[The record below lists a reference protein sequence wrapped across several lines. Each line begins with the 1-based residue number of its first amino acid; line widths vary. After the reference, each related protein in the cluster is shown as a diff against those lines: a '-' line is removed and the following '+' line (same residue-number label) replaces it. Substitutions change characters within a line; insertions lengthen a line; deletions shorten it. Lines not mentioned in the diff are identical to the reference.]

1 MKRLTLKALGI
12 LIILAFISCATSKDV
27 HLIDMTTKESPSET
41 ELILTTTDP
50 VPYKETK
57 LENPPGIIIS
67 FPENKVLSSK
77 ENELIINKGP
87 IKKIKSEY
95 YQEEGKGNRWLN
107 LLIVEL
113 TQDVPYS
120 ISQSGSSI
128 IIRMENPKQSINTLN
143 ELKKEIGPQPQLNE
157 KLSSLEPGYLIGP
170 DDVLHIEVWQ
180 HPDVSG
186 DVRVNY
192 KGEIRLPP
200 VKSIN
205 VMGLAS
211 YQVEEK
217 LAEALSKYLIDPVVF
232 VSVKEYN
239 SQRVIA
245 IGETKTGMYTLKKRT
260 TLVEFLGQIGGT
272 TENADT
278 SRIKLIKKDGKILT
292 CDLNK
297 LINDPQKSSET
308 LVSGGD
314 TVYVP
319 PLEINKVYILGE
331 VRTPKVINIKGKLSL
346 VEAITEA
353 GGYTENAVTRSIIVI
368 RGELGSQKGIRLN
381 LRQILKKGD
390 IAQNID
396 LKPGD
401 IVYVP
406 RTFIADVERF
416 IRGVSSPLMWYL
428 WYR

>member
-1 MKRLTLKALGI
+1 MKRFALKTLGI
-12 LIILAFISCATSKDV
+12 LIILAFISCATSKV
-27 HLIDMTTKESPSET
+27 IHLIDMTTKESPSEI
-41 ELILTTTDP
+41 ELIITTTDP
-50 VPYKETK
+50 VPYKEIK
-57 LENPPGIIIS
+57 MKNPPGIIIS
-67 FPENKVLSSK
+67 FPENKVFCSEK
-77 ENELIINKGP
+77 DELIINKGP
-87 IKKIKSEY
+87 IKKIKNEY
-95 YQEEGKGNRWLN
+95 YKREGKSQHWLN
-107 LLIVEL
+107 FLIIEL
-113 TQDVPYS
+113 SKDTPYT

-128 IIRMENPKQSINTLN
+128 IIRMENLTQSQNAAKEKIEPK
-143 ELKKEIGPQPQLNE
+143 PQLSD
-157 KLSSLEPGYLIGP
+157 KTPGLELGYLIGP

-192 KGEIRLPP
+192 KGEIRVPP
-200 VKSIN
+200 IKSIN
-205 VMGLAS
+205 VMGLPS

-217 LAEALSKYLIDPVVF
+217 LAEGLSKYLIDPVVF

-245 IGETKTGMYTLKKRT
+245 IGETTTGMYTLKRRT

-278 SRIKLIKKDGKILT
+278 FRIKLIKKDGKT
-292 CDLNK
+292 HTYDLSK
-297 LINDPQKSSET
+297 LINDPQKSSLV

-319 PLEINKVYILGE
+319 PLEINKVSILGE
-331 VRTPKVINIKGKLSL
+331 VKTPKVINIKGKLSL

-353 GGYTENAVTRSIIVI
+353 GGYTDNAVTRSILVI

-381 LRQILKKGD
+381 LSRILKKGD
-390 IAQNID
+390 IAQNIN

-406 RTFIADVERF
+406 RTFIANIERF
-416 IRGVSSPLMWYL
+416 LRIAGAPITWYVWFL
-428 WYR
+428 K

>member
-1 MKRLTLKALGI
+1 MKRFALKTLGI

-27 HLIDMTTKESPSET
+27 YLIDMTTKESPSKT
-41 ELILTTTDP
+41 ELIITTTDP
-50 VPYKETK
+50 VSYKETK

-67 FPENKVLSSK
+67 FPGNKVFCSEK
-77 ENELIINKGP
+77 DELIINKGP
-87 IKKIKSEY
+87 IKKIKNEY
-95 YQEEGKGNRWLN
+95 YEREGKGQRWLN
-107 LLIVEL
+107 FLVVEL
-113 TQDVPYS
+113 SKDIPYT

-128 IIRMENPKQSINTLN
+128 IIRMENFTQSPNAAKEKIEPK
-143 ELKKEIGPQPQLNE
+143 PQLSD
-157 KLSSLEPGYLIGP
+157 KTLSIELGYLIGP

-192 KGEIRLPP
+192 KGEIRIPP
-200 VKSIN
+200 IKSLN
-205 VMGLAS
+205 VMGLPS

-245 IGETKTGMYTLKKRT
+245 IGETTTGMYTLKRRT

-272 TENADT
+272 RENADIF
-278 SRIKLIKKDGKILT
+278 RIKLIKKDGKT
-292 CDLNK
+292 YTYDLNK
-297 LINDPQKSSET
+297 LINDPQKSSEI

-331 VRTPKVINIKGKLSL
+331 VRIPKVINIKGKLSL

-353 GGYTENAVTRSIIVI
+353 GGYTDNAVTSSILVI

-381 LRQILKKGD
+381 LSRILKKGD
-390 IAQNID
+390 IAQNIN

-401 IVYVP
+401 IIYVP
-406 RTFIADVERF
+406 RTFIANVERF
-416 IRGVSSPLMWYL
+416 LRIVAAPLTWYVWFL
-428 WYR
+428 R

>member
-1 MKRLTLKALGI
+1 
-12 LIILAFISCATSKDV
+12 
-27 HLIDMTTKESPSET
+27 
-41 ELILTTTDP
+41 
-50 VPYKETK
+50 
-57 LENPPGIIIS
+57 
-67 FPENKVLSSK
+67 
-77 ENELIINKGP
+77 
-87 IKKIKSEY
+87 
-95 YQEEGKGNRWLN
+95 
-107 LLIVEL
+107 
-113 TQDVPYS
+113 
-120 ISQSGSSI
+120 
-128 IIRMENPKQSINTLN
+128 
-143 ELKKEIGPQPQLNE
+143 
-157 KLSSLEPGYLIGP
+157 
-170 DDVLHIEVWQ
+170 VWQ

-192 KGEIRLPP
+192 KGEIRVPP
-200 VKSIN
+200 IKSIN
-205 VMGLAS
+205 VMGLPS

-245 IGETKTGMYTLKKRT
+245 IGETTTGMYTLKRRT

-272 TENADT
+272 RENADIL
-278 SRIKLIKKDGKILT
+278 RIKLIKKDGKT
-292 CDLNK
+292 HTYNLNK
-297 LINDPQKSSET
+297 LINDPQKSNEV

-319 PLEINKVYILGE
+319 PQEINKVYILGE
-331 VRTPKVINIKGKLSL
+331 VKIPKVINVKGKLSL

-353 GGYTENAVTRSIIVI
+353 GGYTDNAVTSSILVI

-381 LRQILKKGD
+381 LSRILKKGD

-406 RTFIADVERF
+406 RTFIASVERF
-416 IRGVSSPLMWYL
+416 LRLAAAPLTWYVWFL
-428 WYR
+428 R

>member
-1 MKRLTLKALGI
+1 MKRFTLKTLGI
-12 LIILAFISCATSKDV
+12 LIILAFISCATSKDI

-67 FPENKVLSSK
+67 FPGNKVFCSEK
-77 ENELIINKGP
+77 DELIINKGP
-87 IKKIKSEY
+87 IKKIKNEY
-95 YQEEGKGNRWLN
+95 YEKEGKGQRWLN
-107 LLIVEL
+107 FLVVEL
-113 TQDVPYS
+113 PKDIPYT

-128 IIRMENPKQSINTLN
+128 IIRMENLTQSPNAAT
-143 ELKKEIGPQPQLNE
+143 KEIEPKPQFSDKTP
-157 KLSSLEPGYLIGP
+157 SLELGYLIGP

-192 KGEIRLPP
+192 KGEIRVPP
-200 VKSIN
+200 IKSIN
-205 VMGLAS
+205 VMGLPS

-245 IGETKTGMYTLKKRT
+245 IGETTTGMYTLKRRT

-272 TENADT
+272 RENADIL
-278 SRIKLIKKDGKILT
+278 RIKLIKKDGKT
-292 CDLNK
+292 HTYNLNK
-297 LINDPQKSSET
+297 LINDPQKSNEV

-319 PLEINKVYILGE
+319 PQEINKVYILGE
-331 VRTPKVINIKGKLSL
+331 VKIPKVINVKGKLSL

-353 GGYTENAVTRSIIVI
+353 GGYTDNAVTSSILVI

-381 LRQILKKGD
+381 LSRILKKGD

-406 RTFIADVERF
+406 RTFIASVERF
-416 IRGVSSPLMWYL
+416 LRLAAAPLTWYVWFL
-428 WYR
+428 R

>member
-1 MKRLTLKALGI
+1 MKRFALKTLGI

-27 HLIDMTTKESPSET
+27 YLIDMATKESPSKT
-41 ELILTTTDP
+41 ELIITTTDP
-50 VPYKETK
+50 VSYKETK

-67 FPENKVLSSK
+67 FPGNKVFCSEK
-77 ENELIINKGP
+77 DELIINKGP
-87 IKKIKSEY
+87 IKKIKNEY
-95 YQEEGKGNRWLN
+95 YEREGKGQRWLN
-107 LLIVEL
+107 FLVVEL
-113 TQDVPYS
+113 SKDIPYT

-128 IIRMENPKQSINTLN
+128 IIRMENFTQSPNAAKEKIEPK
-143 ELKKEIGPQPQLNE
+143 PQLSD
-157 KLSSLEPGYLIGP
+157 KTLSIELGYLIGP

-192 KGEIRLPP
+192 KGEIRIPP
-200 VKSIN
+200 IKSLN
-205 VMGLAS
+205 VMGLPS

-245 IGETKTGMYTLKKRT
+245 IGETTTGMYTLKRRT

-272 TENADT
+272 RENADIF
-278 SRIKLIKKDGKILT
+278 RIKLIKKDGKT
-292 CDLNK
+292 YTYDLNK
-297 LINDPQKSSET
+297 LINDPQKSSEI

-331 VRTPKVINIKGKLSL
+331 VRIPKVINIKGKLSL

-353 GGYTENAVTRSIIVI
+353 GGYTDNAVTSSILVI

-381 LRQILKKGD
+381 LSRILKKGD
-390 IAQNID
+390 IAQNIN

-401 IVYVP
+401 IIYVP
-406 RTFIADVERF
+406 RTFIANVERF
-416 IRGVSSPLMWYL
+416 LRIVAAPLTWYVWFL
-428 WYR
+428 R

>member
-1 MKRLTLKALGI
+1 MKRFALKTLGI

-27 HLIDMTTKESPSET
+27 YLIDMTTKESPSKT
-41 ELILTTTDP
+41 ELIITTTDP
-50 VPYKETK
+50 VSYKETK

-67 FPENKVLSSK
+67 FPGNKVFCSEK
-77 ENELIINKGP
+77 DELIINKGP
-87 IKKIKSEY
+87 IKKIKNEY
-95 YQEEGKGNRWLN
+95 YEREGKGQRWLN
-107 LLIVEL
+107 FLVVEL
-113 TQDVPYS
+113 SKDIPYT

-128 IIRMENPKQSINTLN
+128 IIRMENFTQSPNAAKEKIEPK
-143 ELKKEIGPQPQLNE
+143 PQLSD
-157 KLSSLEPGYLIGP
+157 KTLSIELGYLIGP

-192 KGEIRLPP
+192 KGEIRIPP
-200 VKSIN
+200 IKSLN
-205 VMGLAS
+205 VMGLPS

-245 IGETKTGMYTLKKRT
+245 IGETTTGMYTLKRRT

-272 TENADT
+272 RENADIF
-278 SRIKLIKKDGKILT
+278 RIKLIKKDGKT
-292 CDLNK
+292 YTYDLNK
-297 LINDPQKSSET
+297 LINDPQKSSEI

-331 VRTPKVINIKGKLSL
+331 VRIPKVINIKGKLSL

-353 GGYTENAVTRSIIVI
+353 GGYTDNAVTSSILVI

-381 LRQILKKGD
+381 LSRILKKGD
-390 IAQNID
+390 IAQNIN

-406 RTFIADVERF
+406 RTFIANVERF
-416 IRGVSSPLMWYL
+416 LRIVAAPLTWYVWFL
-428 WYR
+428 R

>member
-1 MKRLTLKALGI
+1 MKRLTLKTLGI
-12 LIILAFISCATSKDV
+12 LIILAFISCATSKDI

-67 FPENKVLSSK
+67 FPGNKVFCSEK
-77 ENELIINKGP
+77 DELIINKGP
-87 IKKIKSEY
+87 IKKIKNEY
-95 YQEEGKGNRWLN
+95 YEKEGKGQRWLN
-107 LLIVEL
+107 FLVVEL
-113 TQDVPYS
+113 SKDIPYT

-128 IIRMENPKQSINTLN
+128 IIRMENLTQSPNAAKEKIEPK
-143 ELKKEIGPQPQLNE
+143 PQFSDKTP
-157 KLSSLEPGYLIGP
+157 SLELGYLIGP

-192 KGEIRLPP
+192 KGEIRVPP
-200 VKSIN
+200 IKSIN
-205 VMGLAS
+205 VMGLPS

-217 LAEALSKYLIDPVVF
+217 LAEALSKYLIDPVVY

-245 IGETKTGMYTLKKRT
+245 IGETTTGMYTLKRRT

-272 TENADT
+272 KENADIF
-278 SRIKLIKKDGKILT
+278 RIKLIKKDGET
-292 CDLNK
+292 YTYDLNK
-297 LINDPQKSSET
+297 LINYPQKSNEV

-346 VEAITEA
+346 VEAVIEA
-353 GGYTENAVTRSIIVI
+353 GGYTDNAITSSILVI

-381 LRQILKKGD
+381 LSRILKKGD

-406 RTFIADVERF
+406 RTFIASVERF
-416 IRGVSSPLMWYL
+416 LRIAAAPITWYVWFL
-428 WYR
+428 K

>member
-1 MKRLTLKALGI
+1 MERFTLRILGI
-12 LIILAFISCATSKDV
+12 LIILVFISCATSKNV
-27 HLIDMTTKESPSET
+27 HLINLTTKESPSET

-67 FPENKVLSSK
+67 FPENKVFCSEK
-77 ENELIINKGP
+77 DELIINKGP
-87 IKKIKSEY
+87 IKKIKNEY
-95 YQEEGKGNRWLN
+95 YEREGKGRRWLN
-107 LLIVEL
+107 FLIVEL
-113 TQDVPYS
+113 SKDIPYT

-128 IIRMENPKQSINTLN
+128 IIRMENLTQSPNTA
-143 ELKKEIGPQPQLNE
+143 KEKIEPRPQLSD
-157 KLSSLEPGYLIGP
+157 KTPSLELGYLIGP

-180 HPDVSG
+180 HPDISG
-186 DVRVNY
+186 DVRVNF
-192 KGEIRLPP
+192 KGEIRFPP
-200 VKSIN
+200 IKSIN
-205 VMGLAS
+205 VMGLPN

-217 LAEALSKYLIDPVVF
+217 VAKALSKYLVDPVVF

-245 IGETKTGMYTLKKRT
+245 IGETTTGMYTLKRRT

-272 TENADT
+272 RENADIF
-278 SRIKLIKKDGKILT
+278 RIKLIKKDGKIHT
-292 CDLNK
+292 YDLNN
-297 LINDPQKSSET
+297 LINNPQKSNEV

-331 VRTPKVINIKGKLSL
+331 VRAPKVINVKGKLSL

-353 GGYTENAVTRSIIVI
+353 GGYTDNAVTSSILVI

-381 LRQILKKGD
+381 LSRILKKGD

-406 RTFIADVERF
+406 RTFIASVEQFLR
-416 IRGVSSPLMWYL
+416 IAAAPITWYVWFL
-428 WYR
+428 K

>member
-1 MKRLTLKALGI
+1 MKRLTLKTLGI

-50 VPYKETK
+50 VSYKETK

-67 FPENKVLSSK
+67 FPKNKVFCSEK
-77 ENELIINKGP
+77 DELIINKGP
-87 IKKIKSEY
+87 IKKIKNEY
-95 YQEEGKGNRWLN
+95 YKRDGKGQRWLN
-107 LLIVEL
+107 FLVVEL
-113 TQDVPYS
+113 SKDIPYT

-128 IIRMENPKQSINTLN
+128 IIRMENLTQS
-143 ELKKEIGPQPQLNE
+143 
-157 KLSSLEPGYLIGP
+157 
-170 DDVLHIEVWQ
+170 
-180 HPDVSG
+180 
-186 DVRVNY
+186 
-192 KGEIRLPP
+192 
-200 VKSIN
+200 
-205 VMGLAS
+205 
-211 YQVEEK
+211 
-217 LAEALSKYLIDPVVF
+217 
-232 VSVKEYN
+232 YN

-245 IGETKTGMYTLKKRT
+245 IGETTTGMYTLKRRT

-272 TENADT
+272 KENADIL
-278 SRIKLIKKDGKILT
+278 RIKLIKKDGKT
-292 CDLNK
+292 HTYDLNK
-297 LINDPQKSSET
+297 LINNPQKSNEV

-331 VRTPKVINIKGKLSL
+331 VRTPKVINVKGKLSL
-346 VEAITEA
+346 VEAIAEA
-353 GGYTENAVTRSIIVI
+353 GGYTNNAVTSSILVI

-406 RTFIADVERF
+406 KTFIADVERF
-416 IRGVSSPLMWYL
+416 LRMAAAPITWYVWFL
-428 WYR
+428 R

>member
-1 MKRLTLKALGI
+1 MKRLTLKTLGI
-12 LIILAFISCATSKDV
+12 LIILAFISCATSKNV

-57 LENPPGIIIS
+57 LENPPRIIIS
-67 FPENKVLSSK
+67 FPKNKVFCSEK
-77 ENELIINKGP
+77 DELIINKGP

-95 YQEEGKGNRWLN
+95 YEREGKGQRWLN
-107 LLIVEL
+107 YLVVEL
-113 TQDVPYS
+113 SKDIPYT

-128 IIRMENPKQSINTLN
+128 IIRMENLTQSPNAAT
-143 ELKKEIGPQPQLNE
+143 KEIEPKPQFSDKTP
-157 KLSSLEPGYLIGP
+157 SLELGYLIGP

-192 KGEIRLPP
+192 KGEIRVPP
-200 VKSIN
+200 IKSIN
-205 VMGLAS
+205 VMGLPS

-217 LAEALSKYLIDPVVF
+217 LAEALSKYLIDPVVY

-245 IGETKTGMYTLKKRT
+245 IGETTTGMYTLKRRT

-272 TENADT
+272 RENADI
-278 SRIKLIKKDGKILT
+278 SRIKLIKKDGKT
-292 CDLNK
+292 HTYDLNK
-297 LINDPQKSSET
+297 LINDPQKSNEI

-346 VEAITEA
+346 VEAVIEA
-353 GGYTENAVTRSIIVI
+353 GGYTDNAITSSILVI

-381 LRQILKKGD
+381 LSRILKKGD

-406 RTFIADVERF
+406 RTFIASVERF
-416 IRGVSSPLMWYL
+416 LRIAAAPITWYVWFL
-428 WYR
+428 K

>member
-1 MKRLTLKALGI
+1 MKRFTLKTLGI
-12 LIILAFISCATSKDV
+12 LIILAFISCATSKDI

-67 FPENKVLSSK
+67 FPGNKVFCSEK
-77 ENELIINKGP
+77 DELIINKGP
-87 IKKIKSEY
+87 IKKIKNEY
-95 YQEEGKGNRWLN
+95 YEKEGKGQRWLN
-107 LLIVEL
+107 FLVVEL
-113 TQDVPYS
+113 SKDIPYT

-128 IIRMENPKQSINTLN
+128 IIRMENLTQSPNAAT
-143 ELKKEIGPQPQLNE
+143 KEIEPKPQFSDKTP
-157 KLSSLEPGYLIGP
+157 SLELGYLIGP

-192 KGEIRLPP
+192 KGEIRVPP
-200 VKSIN
+200 IKSIN
-205 VMGLAS
+205 VMGLPS

-245 IGETKTGMYTLKKRT
+245 IGETTTGMYTLKRRT

-272 TENADT
+272 RENADIL
-278 SRIKLIKKDGKILT
+278 RIKLIKKDGKT
-292 CDLNK
+292 HTYNLNK
-297 LINDPQKSSET
+297 LINDPQKSNEV

-319 PLEINKVYILGE
+319 PQEINKVYILGE
-331 VRTPKVINIKGKLSL
+331 VKIPKVINVKGKLSL

-353 GGYTENAVTRSIIVI
+353 GGYTDNAVTSSILVI

-381 LRQILKKGD
+381 LSRILKKGD

-406 RTFIADVERF
+406 RTFIASVERF
-416 IRGVSSPLMWYL
+416 LRLAAAPLTWYVWFL
-428 WYR
+428 R